1 MKQISLSY
9 VYIYT
14 IKYSIGYN
22 ECYCNI
28 LLIRIN
34 SYFHIYIYRFWKL
47 VEKTSG
53 CLVKADVSVV
63 RRIYEMNKTE
73 LNIVLSGEQ
82 ARTSSSVIH
91 SHIPVPRIS
100 NAIKAQERCPP
111 SRRGS
116 FEKLSRGVSVAAQR
130 ASFEKLDASVQQQ
143 RWRNNNLSS
152 SSIEMRNSA
161 EKLSSQAGVN
171 SKTNETVG
179 AVKLSRSNSLESKWR
194 NKYEESEK
202 RRKLLL
208 QKSEAGN

>member
-1 MKQISLSY
+1 
-9 VYIYT
+9 
-14 IKYSIGYN
+14 
-22 ECYCNI
+22 
-28 LLIRIN
+28 
-34 SYFHIYIYRFWKL
+34 
-47 VEKTSG
+47 
-53 CLVKADVSVV
+53 
-63 RRIYEMNKTE
+63 MNKTE
-73 LNIVLSGEQ
+73 LNIVLSAEP
-82 ARTSSSVIH
+82 ARTTSSVIH

-143 RWRNNNLSS
+143 RSRNNNLSS
-152 SSIEMRNSA
+152 SSIEMRNSES
-161 EKLSSQAGVN
+161 EKLASQTTAN
-171 SKTNETVG
+171 CKTNELV
-179 AVKLSRSNSLESKWR
+179 AVAKLNRSNSLESKWK

>member
-1 MKQISLSY
+1 M
-9 VYIYT
+9 
-14 IKYSIGYN
+14 SIHSAN
-22 ECYCNI
+22 WPI
-28 LLIRIN
+28 
-34 SYFHIYIYRFWKL
+34 
-47 VEKTSG
+47 VEKTRDES
-53 CLVKADVSVV
+53 LTNISLV
-63 RRIYEMNKTE
+63 RRIYIYDMNKTE
-73 LNIVLSGEQ
+73 LNIVLSAEP

-152 SSIEMRNSA
+152 SSIEMRNST

-171 SKTNETVG
+171 SKTNEPVG
-179 AVKLSRSNSLESKWR
+179 AVKLNRSNSLESKWK